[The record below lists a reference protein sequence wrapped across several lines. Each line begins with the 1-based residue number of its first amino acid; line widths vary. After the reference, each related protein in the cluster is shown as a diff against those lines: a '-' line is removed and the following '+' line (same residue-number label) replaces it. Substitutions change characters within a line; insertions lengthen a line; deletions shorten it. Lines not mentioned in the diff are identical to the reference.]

1 MADVFECSVGGR
13 ALSIQVGKF
22 AQQANGAVAVQYG
35 NTLVM
40 VTVCVSSE
48 PREGIDFIPL
58 TVDYEERLYAAGKIP
73 GSFIRREG
81 RPTQEAVITS
91 RLIDRSLR
99 PLLSKEFNYDVQ
111 VVAIV
116 LSVDQ
121 ENDPDICALIGA
133 SAALTLSDIPFF
145 GPISA
150 VHVGYIDDT
159 LFVNPILSQMED
171 SLLDLIVAS
180 NKESIVMVEAGAK
193 EVSEEILIEA
203 IKLGHEAN
211 QEIIKVQEELQRSY
225 GRAKVQVKH
234 KELAPELSS
243 QITSILGEK
252 LSKILEEP
260 EKLQREKA
268 LKVIK
273 EETRD
278 KLADSFSEDEI
289 NFAFEIQLRAAV
301 REKILQSQRHL
312 DGRQAKEIRP
322 ISCEVGILPR
332 THGSGLFARGE
343 TQVLTIATL
352 GSTKRE
358 QLLDGLGLEETKRFM
373 HHYNFPPFSTG
384 EVKRIGTTGRREIG
398 HGALV
403 ERAIAPVLPSEDD
416 FPYAMR
422 LVSEVLSSYGST
434 SMASACASTLSLM
447 DAGVPIKAPVAGIA
461 MGLVTGNDK
470 DYVVLTDI
478 VGMEDAYGDMDFKAA
493 GTARGLTALQLDI
506 KLRGVDYG
514 ILAEALSQAREAR
527 LEILGKMS
535 LTISA
540 SRSEL
545 SPYAPRMYEITIDQG
560 KIGAVIGPGGK
571 VIRSII
577 DETKTTIDINNDGRV
592 IVGSSNEEAAQKAI
606 KIIENLTKEVEQGE
620 IYTGKVTRLFNFG
633 AMVEILPGKEGLIH
647 ISELADY
654 HVPQVEDVVKVGD
667 EVMVK
672 VIGIDNSG
680 RINLSRKAVLEGPSR
695 LPGAGIR
702 NSSAPNERQR
712 KFVPPRG
719 GGEQHGDR
727 SK

>member
-40 VTVCVSSE
+40 VTACVSSE

-203 IKLGHEAN
+203 IKVGHEAN
-211 QEIIKVQEELQRSY
+211 QEVIKVQEELQRSY
-225 GRAKVQVKH
+225 GRAKVQIEH

-478 VGMEDAYGDMDFKAA
+478 VGVEDAYGDMDFKAA

-592 IVGSSNEEAAQKAI
+592 LVGSSNEEPAQKAI
-606 KIIENLTKEVEQGE
+606 KIIENITKEVEQGE

-719 GGEQHGDR
+719 RGEQHGDR

>member
-40 VTVCVSSE
+40 VTACVSSE

-719 GGEQHGDR
+719 RGEQHGDR